1 MGKSNKSSIVTAHS
15 TTSPTSNRMGTTVE
29 VPMPDTIPIIFV
41 PGIMGSNIKH
51 QKLGKVW
58 DMPNS
63 TVAGLKTA
71 KKRSQLKPAELQQ
84 QLDPQKTSVDDS
96 GTIQV
101 DQRLKLNEATL
112 RKRYWG
118 TVHWDSYGNILTYLQ
133 LVLNNVSLK
142 DKPLYG
148 GGVGG
153 GYAVITQMKQQ
164 EAIYEWQS
172 LLTSNETSKWAF
184 EEPFQAASTVEINHL
199 KKFNFPV
206 YAMGYNWLQ
215 SNEDSAQIILKKLEK
230 IKAEYGSRFHKFI
243 FVTHSMGGLV
253 TRRLVQLC
261 EDDIAGVV
269 HGVMPAD
276 GAAAAY
282 RRIVSGSYEGGGV
295 KPWVTS
301 FVLGKNTEHVTA
313 VLANSPGGL
322 ELLPNAEYNNREPW
336 LTLQG
341 RNERNQLM
349 QVKLPSKNILGGVDP
364 YDQIY
369 KADKVWWEMVKE
381 ELIDPAKMV
390 STSNQKASA
399 KDIYKDKID
408 DVKNFHTKIAKKYH
422 SCTYVNYGHDK
433 KFMSFGTLT
442 WTLDRKL
449 IGLNTQQL
457 QNLPRA
463 TAQQIGSYRQK
474 IMQEQLQKIK
484 EGKGTDVNNRDLALE
499 NNGIRY
505 IYLSSGNVGMFNISP
520 EQDVPGDG
528 TVPYQSGC
536 APLKQNGVKQVFK
549 MTGFDHQNSYNDTHV
564 KRSVLYSIVKII
576 KENNIQPKYR

>member
-1 MGKSNKSSIVTAHS
+1 MGKSNNSSVVTAHS
-15 TTSPTSNRMGTTVE
+15 ATSPTSNRMGTTVE
-29 VPMPDTIPIIFV
+29 VPLPDTIPIIFV

-63 TVAGLKTA
+63 TVGGLKTA
-71 KKRSQLKPAELQQ
+71 NKRSQLKPEELQR
-84 QLDPQKTSVDDS
+84 QLDPQQTSVDDS

-101 DQRLKLNEATL
+101 DQRLRLNEATL

-133 LVLNNVSLK
+133 LALNNVSLQ
-142 DKPLYG
+142 DRPLYG

-153 GYAVITQMKQQ
+153 GYAVMVQMKQQ

-172 LLTSNETSKWAF
+172 LLSSNETSKWEF
-184 EEPFQAASTVEINHL
+184 EEPFQAASTAEIDHL

-215 SNEDSAQIILKKLEK
+215 SNEDSAQIIVKKLEK
-230 IKAEYGSRFHKFI
+230 IKAEYGSKFHKFI
-243 FVTHSMGGLV
+243 IVTHSMGGLV
-253 TRRLVQLC
+253 TRRLAQLC
-261 EDDIAGVV
+261 GDDIAGVV

-301 FVLGKNTEHVTA
+301 FVLGKDTEHVTA

-322 ELLPNAEYNNREPW
+322 ELLPNAEYNNRQPW

-341 RNERNQLM
+341 KNEHNQLM
-349 QVKLPSKNILGGVDP
+349 QVKLPTKNVRGEVDP
-364 YDQIY
+364 YEQIY
-369 KADKVWWEMVKE
+369 KADKVWWEMVRE
-381 ELIDPAKMV
+381 ELVDPAKMV
-390 STSNQKASA
+390 KGDNPDNNPKEV
-399 KDIYKDKID
+399 YKLKID
-408 DVKNFHTKIAKKYH
+408 KVKKFHASIAKQYH
-422 SCTYVNYGHDK
+422 ACTYVNYGHDK

-442 WTLDRKL
+442 WSLDRQL
-449 IGLNTQQL
+449 RGLSPRQL
-457 QNLPRA
+457 QTLPRA
-463 TAQQIGSYRQK
+463 TAQQIGIYRQK
-474 IMQEQLQKIK
+474 TVQEQIEKIK
-484 EGKGTDVNNRDLALE
+484 EGKGSDVNNRDLALE

-505 IYLSSGNVGMFNISP
+505 ILLSSGKLGSFAIST
-520 EQDVPGDG
+520 QDAPGDG

-536 APLKQNGVKQVFK
+536 APLKQKGVKQVFK
-549 MTGFDHQNSYNDTHV
+549 MTGFDHQGSYNNAHV

-576 KENNIQPKYR
+576 KENNIQPKFR